1 MKLVAE
7 LCPLGGSYEAEKKKK
22 DSLGPGLHDYF
33 GTWSSEED
41 GTIKFNRPT
50 PPLGNKRLGEET
62 RRRGHSKLVLVAPLV
77 EGP

>member
-22 DSLGPGLHDYF
+22 KTAWALVCMITSE
-33 GTWSSEED
+33 SEED